1 MENKNNKK
9 TKLILSMIIA
19 IIVVLLIGIIY
30 QFVCIKRLEKQ
41 IEDLNSAS
49 HFEYVI
55 DEENLSKVL

>member
-1 MENKNNKK
+1 
-9 TKLILSMIIA
+9 MIIA